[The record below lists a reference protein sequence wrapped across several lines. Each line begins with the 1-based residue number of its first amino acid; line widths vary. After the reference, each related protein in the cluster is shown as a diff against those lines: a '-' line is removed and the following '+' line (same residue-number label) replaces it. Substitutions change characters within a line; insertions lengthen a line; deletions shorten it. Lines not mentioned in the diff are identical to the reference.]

1 LWEAII
7 SRFNRPE
14 HKVGPAMPNK
24 AARSKRNVTSS
35 GAVCQRA
42 WLRIEPLEDRT
53 LLSVYPLVP
62 AQIRH
67 AYGFD
72 QVAGDG
78 RGQTIA
84 IVDAYNDPNIFKD
97 LNTFDQTFGSTAGGP
112 TLYSQYGSASSI
124 LTVANPQGYT
134 ASNSGWA
141 QEISLDVEWAHAI
154 APAAHILLV
163 EAASS
168 NYANLFGAVDYAA
181 NHNSSVV
188 SMSWGGSEFSWETS
202 YDSTFQHARVT
213 FVASAG
219 DAGSVVSY
227 PAASPYVLG
236 VGGTSLNVDSSG
248 NYLGETGWSQSGGGT
263 SVYESKPSYQ
273 SGVEPG
279 THFRSTPDVSF
290 DANPNTG
297 VAVYD
302 SFAGAG
308 GWGQY
313 GGTSAGAPQ
322 WAALVAIADQ
332 LRVADGQARLN
343 GATQVLPTLYK
354 LQATGFHDVANSAGP
369 RFDLVTG
376 LGSPVVSRVISALV
390 NTTLP
395 SAATVAASTAKS
407 NGGKSGTS
415 PIVAFAAFS
424 ATATPPLVLYPSPVP
439 TAPPPVTGSAGP
451 AAVAVPVPSKISA
464 SVSQTQESG
473 GGDNGLPADIDLVPD
488 PDGNNS
494 QQDVAQAANG
504 VSLAPLAGP
513 MNAPRAG
520 TFTVAG
526 WREESAAYFADRV
539 PTEAANPDV
548 QPVFESDAVNTD
560 ARLSFAAVVLM
571 LGAFSRSSARTK
583 ESRTEHSWIEG
594 GSKAKT

>member
-1 LWEAII
+1 
-7 SRFNRPE
+7 
-14 HKVGPAMPNK
+14 MQNK
-24 AARSKRNVTSS
+24 AARSKRNVRSS
-35 GAVCQRA
+35 GSVCQRA

-97 LNTFDQTFGSTAGGP
+97 LNTFDQAFSSTIGGP
-112 TLYSQYGSASSI
+112 ALYSQYGPASSI

-154 APAAHILLV
+154 APAAHIMLV

-168 NYANLFGAVDYAA
+168 SYANLFGAVDYAA
-181 NHNSSVV
+181 NHNASVV

-202 YDSTFQHARVT
+202 YDSTFQNPRVT

-248 NYLGETGWSQSGGGT
+248 DYLGETGWSHSGGGT

-273 SGVEPG
+273 SGVESNA
-279 THFRSTPDVSF
+279 HFRSTPDVSF
-290 DANPNTG
+290 NANPNTG

-302 SFAGAG
+302 SFAGGG

-322 WAALVAIADQ
+322 WAALIAIADQ
-332 LRVADGQARLN
+332 LRVADGQARLS

-354 LQATGFHDVANSAGP
+354 LQATGFHDVTGGNSGAASAGAG
-369 RFDLVTG
+369 FDAVTG
-376 LGSPVVSRVISALV
+376 FGSPVVPRVISALV

-395 SAATVAASTAKS
+395 AASPVAASTARS
-407 NGGKSGTS
+407 NNGKSGTP

-424 ATATPPLVLYPSPVP
+424 ATAIPPLVLYPSPVP
-439 TAPPPVTGSAGP
+439 TAQPPVTGSAGP
-451 AAVAVPVPSKISA
+451 AAVAVPVPAKTSA
-464 SVSQTQESG
+464 PVSLPQESG
-473 GGDNGLPADIDLVPD
+473 GGDNGLPADVDLMPD
-488 PDGNNS
+488 PDSNNS
-494 QQDVAQAANG
+494 DSQQNSARAVDDMP
-504 VSLAPLAGP
+504 LAPQAGP
-513 MNAPRAG
+513 MNASLAASA
-520 TFTVAG
+520 FTAAN
-526 WREESAAYFADRV
+526 WREGSSAYFADRE
-539 PTEAANPDV
+539 PAETIPDV
-548 QPVFESDAVNTD
+548 QPAFESGAVNTD
-560 ARLSFAAVVLM
+560 ARLSLAGVVLM
-571 LGAFSRSSARTK
+571 LGAFSRSPASTK
-583 ESRTEHSWIEG
+583 ESRTEHSWK
-594 GSKAKT
+594 SRPKAKT